1 MRLVLVNCSKR
12 LLGTASASSHLSL
25 NSLNSLTSLQKEFSF
40 PTSEMARWDEILT
53 LPVQNPPTLEFSA
66 GDLVWSKVDGWR
78 DSVDRVALIPFTRV
92 DDFVRGEQSNKEC
105 PTRFHVE
112 ARRRRSA
119 ETAYKPKVD
128 GILEYILYWCSFGP
142 DDHRKGG
149 VIRPSRVYNA
159 KRKTAAGRPNTKRG
173 CVCHFIVKRLIAQPS
188 VALVIYNKDKH
199 VDKQGKPCHG
209 PMDEKAIGTR
219 AMYAPYISDE
229 LRLRVQ
235 SLLYV
240 GVPVETI
247 MQRHTESVEKQGG
260 PTNRDDLLTHRY
272 VRRLERRIRRS
283 SYESDPDD
291 AVSLSM
297 WVEDHRSSV
306 FFYEEFSDSEP
317 FVVGIQTEWQLQQ
330 MIRYANRSI
339 IASDSRFGT
348 NKLKNS
354 VHSLIVFNSDNKA
367 IPVAWIITPRAVNS
381 EVHKWIRA
389 LYGRVHS
396 KDPTW
401 KLAGFIVDDPSAD
414 VLAIRDVLQ
423 CSVMISF
430 WRVRHAWHKNLM
442 KLSTESEM
450 CVEMSRHLG
459 QAINSI
465 CRENGDAELFEN
477 FMEDFVDCTDFMDY
491 FQATWLSRLGSW
503 IKALKNLP
511 LASQE
516 TSAAL
521 EFYHHQLNRRLLN
534 EKDSNVYQRADWLVD
549 KLATKVHSYYW
560 LDEYS
565 RKDDFARYQKDEWK
579 SGLTF
584 WHRAS
589 QIPDSNVIVEQ
600 SYAKVSSR
608 HNAEK
613 IHIVR
618 NPGSEF
624 AICDCDWSRMGN
636 LCKHVIKVSQFLRS
650 KGLALPSMSLFQ
662 YNHMLFNM
670 LQSAVHDSLIRDHA
684 VSLAICAQVQ
694 LAAILNPTHSETSKV
709 ASKAGSASVH
719 QPSANVWGACSNGI
733 SDEVEGGLTT
743 MRQSGTENGYCVGN
757 GFPNRDAVSRAA
769 DETVNGTHIEED
781 STSSDMML
789 TVEIVRDDGALVGN
803 TMEKGVEC
811 YRGISATCGFDKLD
825 EIELLANENNIND
838 YCRDETLCSSLVAEV
853 VAGTQLASL
862 TSGEK
867 QTVYCR
873 NTTNGD
879 AGSGAAIPVEGMDVD
894 SESTGTM
901 SFASASAE
909 QPTINVNESVSG
921 IVEIGC
927 QDLKMEDWNK
937 TENETS
943 NNIVGD
949 EVHDQD
955 VNGRLDLDALCE

>member
-1 MRLVLVNCSKR
+1 
-12 LLGTASASSHLSL
+12 
-25 NSLNSLTSLQKEFSF
+25 
-40 PTSEMARWDEILT
+40 MARWDEILT
-53 LPVQNPPTLEFSA
+53 LPVQSPPTLEFSA

-78 DSVDRVALIPFTRV
+78 DSVDRVSLIPFTRV

-112 ARRRRSA
+112 ARRRRST

-188 VALVIYNKDKH
+188 VALIIYNQDKH
-199 VDKQGKPCHG
+199 IDKQGKPCHG

-260 PTNRDDLLTHRY
+260 PANRDDLLTHRY

-283 SYESDPDD
+283 SYESESDD
-291 AVSLSM
+291 VVSLGV
-297 WVEDHRSSV
+297 WVEDHRNNI
-306 FFYEEFSDSEP
+306 FFYEEFSDSDP

-330 MIRYANRSI
+330 MIRYGNRSI
-339 IASDSRFGT
+339 VASDSRFGT
-348 NKLKNS
+348 NKLKYAL
-354 VHSLIVFNSDNKA
+354 HSLIVFNSNNKA
-367 IPVAWIITPRAVNS
+367 LPVAWIITPRVAS
-381 EVHKWIRA
+381 WEVHKWIRA
-389 LYGRVHS
+389 LYDRVHS

-401 KLAGFIVDDPSAD
+401 KLAGFIVDDPSVD
-414 VLAIRDVLQ
+414 VLAIRDVFQ

-430 WRVRHAWHKNLM
+430 WRVRHAWHKNLI
-442 KLSTESEM
+442 KRCAETEM

-459 QAINSI
+459 KAINNI
-465 CRENGDAELFEN
+465 CRENGDADLFEN

-491 FQATWLSRLGSW
+491 FQATWLPRIGSW
-503 IKALKNLP
+503 IKALKTLP

-534 EKDSNVYQRADWLVD
+534 EKDSSVYPRADWLVD

-584 WHRAS
+584 WRRAS
-589 QIPDSNVIVEQ
+589 QIPDSSVILEH
-600 SYAKVSSR
+600 SYAKVTSQN
-608 HNAEK
+608 NAEK
-613 IHIVR
+613 VHIVK

-624 AICDCDWSRMGN
+624 GICDCDWSRMGN
-636 LCKHVIKVSQFLRS
+636 LCKHVIKVSQFFHS
-650 KGLALPSMSLFQ
+650 KGLALPSISLFQ
-662 YNHMLFNM
+662 YNQMLINM
-670 LQSAVHDSLIRDHA
+670 LHSAVHDSLIRDQA
-684 VSLAICAQVQ
+684 VSLAICAQAQ
-694 LAAILNPTHSETSKV
+694 LTTNLNPRRSQTFKV
-709 ASKAGSASVH
+709 ASKAGSAPVQ
-719 QPSANVWGACSNGI
+719 QPSANVNGACVSSI
-733 SDEVEGGLTT
+733 SGGGDRGLTS
-743 MRQSGTENGYCVGN
+743 MRESGMENGYRVDI
-757 GFPNRDAVSRAA
+757 GFVNRDAVQSNAL
-769 DETVNGTHIEED
+769 DETASVTKFEVD
-781 STSSDMML
+781 STSPDRLL
-789 TVEIVRDDGALVGN
+789 TVERESNDGAGSLAIDIMDN
-803 TMEKGVEC
+803 GVEC
-811 YRGISATCGFDKLD
+811 YSGISATCEFDKLD
-825 EIELLANENNIND
+825 VIELLVTENGIGD
-838 YCRDETLCSSLVAEV
+838 DCRDAEEVTENWASSL
-853 VAGTQLASL
+853 TL
-862 TSGEK
+862 GEQ

-873 NTTNGD
+873 NSSIGD
-879 AGSGAAIPVEGMDVD
+879 APSGATVPVELMDID
-894 SESTGTM
+894 SESTGIL
-901 SFASASAE
+901 SLDSATKEELA
-909 QPTINVNESVSG
+909 INVSPSACDM
-921 IVEIGC
+921 VEIGN
-927 QDLKMEDWNK
+927 QDPRIEDWN
-937 TENETS
+937 TSENKFS
-943 NNIVGD
+943 NDMVGD
-949 EVHDQD
+949 E
-955 VNGRLDLDALCE
+955 NLDEDTNDRPDDGASRESGGKSCGIIMDAV